1 MWIIKLGGS
10 WLSNPKLKT
19 LLNFFASKRN
29 TSFLMV
35 VGGGLYAD
43 AVRQSQKYLKFND
56 QFANLQALKAIE
68 NYAEA
73 IKNIFPNLTLV
84 ESYKDIKFKKGL
96 KIWMPLKKLKN
107 EKSYEKN
114 WDSTSDSIACWLN
127 KKISYKG
134 IIFIKSVSFKKQN
147 NLALRKL
154 QKEGILDKNILKYI
168 SNDTHL
174 KIVGPEIIDLFNKN
188 KDWSKILEK
197 IKNINYEKKK

>member
-73 IKNIFPNLTLV
+73 IKNIYPNLTLV

-127 KKISYKG
+127 KKINYKG
-134 IIFIKSVSFKKQN
+134 IIFIKSEI
-147 NLALRKL
+147 LGLR
-154 QKEGILDKNILKYI
+154 
-168 SNDTHL
+168 
-174 KIVGPEIIDLFNKN
+174 
-188 KDWSKILEK
+188 
-197 IKNINYEKKK
+197 